1 MDQDHLR
8 LALDQRFGRTVSADD
23 LRVAAV
29 VDALRERELRAVLP
43 ALADAGVRP
52 VLIKGAALA
61 YSHYPR
67 PELRLRQDT
76 DLMIAAADRDSVAR
90 VLTGLGYQ
98 RQSEVDGELTTAQFH
113 FDRRDRSGVLHAF
126 DVHWRITNAR
136 AFADALTYEELAR
149 DAVPIPGLS
158 PHARGPSPQH
168 ALFLAC
174 IHRVAHHADTDD
186 LLWLYDI
193 RLLAQ
198 GTDADA
204 AAFAA
209 LASARGV
216 RAVCTR
222 GLELSS
228 AAFGGLEPRWLA
240 ALSNANGSRGSGLRE
255 AQAAAFLRGPMS
267 LTGILKSD
275 LVATPGWRGRL
286 RILRE
291 HLFPKRAFM
300 YERYGTRSAIA
311 LPFLYLYRIVRGAP
325 RWVRR

>member
-1 MDQDHLR
+1 MDQDPLR
-8 LALDQRFGRTVSADD
+8 LALDQRFGRSFSADD
-23 LRVAAV
+23 LRAEAAV
-29 VDALRERELRAVLP
+29 DVLRERELRAVLP
-43 ALADAGVRP
+43 ALAAAGVRP
-52 VLIKGAALA
+52 ILIKGAALA

-76 DLMIAAADRDSVAR
+76 DMMIADADRDAVAQ

-98 RQSEVDGELTTAQFH
+98 RQTEVDGELTTAQFH
-113 FDRRDRSGVLHAF
+113 FDRRDASGVMHAF

-136 AFADALTYEELAR
+136 AFADALTYEEMAR
-149 DAVPIPGLS
+149 DAAPIPAL
-158 PHARGPSPQH
+158 GPDAWGSSPQH
-168 ALFLAC
+168 ALLLAC

-193 RLLAQ
+193 HLLAQ

-209 LASARGV
+209 LASARGM

-222 GLELSS
+222 GLDRAS
-228 AAFGGLEPRWLA
+228 AAFGGIDRRWLA
-240 ALSNANGSRGSGLRE
+240 ALSNANGAGKSDERE

-267 LTGILKSD
+267 LAGILKTD
-275 LVATPGWRGRL
+275 LAATPGWRRRL
-286 RILRE
+286 RILWE

-300 YERYGTRSAIA
+300 YERYHTRSAIA